1 MLIKLLFSAMV
12 FGAGA
17 VSLALALG
25 YSIWVVLTIY
35 SLVGSSVL
43 IAGGLIAASHATV
56 NAQKIDFGGAQLKSA
71 DIRVRS

>member
-1 MLIKLLFSAMV
+1 MLIRLLFSAMV

-25 YSIWVVLTIY
+25 FSVWAVLLIY

-43 IAGGLIAASHATV
+43 IVGGLIAASHATV
-56 NAQKIDFGGAQLKSA
+56 SGQKIDFGGAQLKSA
-71 DIRVRS
+71 DIRLRS

>member
-1 MLIKLLFSAMV
+1 MAMV

-25 YSIWVVLTIY
+25 FSIWVVLPVY
-35 SLVGSSVL
+35 SFVGSSVL
-43 IAGGLIAASHATV
+43 IVGGLISASHATV
-56 NAQKIDFGGAQLKSA
+56 NTRKIDFGGAQLKSA